1 MNEYN
6 AYEEDQDESIEES
19 QEDQDESTED
29 NQEDWDESIEES
41 QEDQD
46 ESIEDGE
53 DSEGVSAEVSVE
65 GGFTVTGAADIADT
79 DEYTEVSVESWGS
92 RIGGSLGGIIFGIIL
107 MLGAFAILWW
117 NEGRA
122 VKTAKSLKEGSGA
135 VVAITA
141 DKIDA
146 ANEGKLVHL
155 SGLATT
161 DETISDPVFNVSGKA
176 ITLRRSVEMYQWKET
191 RQEKKEKK
199 TGGKEVT
206 TTTYSYSKNWSSTLI
221 DSSMFKRPGG
231 HRNPGAMRYEN
242 QTFAASMVTLGAFT
256 LPLNLARNISG
267 TQQIPATDSHIPA
280 DLSSNAQVYDGRIYV
295 GLNPAAPKVGDVR
308 ISHEMVKPQTVSII
322 AKQVGTSFEPYRTSA
337 GNDISMLR
345 MGTHS
350 PESMFEAAI
359 SGNALLTWV
368 LRVIGFVIMF
378 IGFKLILGPL
388 VVLADVVPIVG
399 AFVGV
404 GTSIVSFL
412 VAVPLTLITVAIAWV
427 FYRPVLGVILL
438 AAAAA
443 SIVAIKF
450 LPQKA

>member
-6 AYEEDQDESIEES
+6 AYEEDQDESIEDS
-19 QEDQDESTED
+19 QENQDESTED
-29 NQEDWDESIEES
+29 NQEDWDESIEDS
-41 QEDQD
+41 QENQD
-46 ESIEDGE
+46 ASIEDGE
-53 DSEGVSAEVSVE
+53 DGEGVSTEVSVE
-65 GGFTVTGAADIADT
+65 GGFTVTGAGDVADT

-92 RIGGSLGGIIFGIIL
+92 RIGGSLGGIIVGIIL

-146 ANEGKLVHL
+146 SNDGKLVHL

-161 DETISDPVFNVSGKA
+161 DETVSDPVFNVSGKA
-176 ITLRRSVEMYQWKET
+176 ITLRRSVEMYQWEENS
-191 RQEKKEKK
+191 QEKKEKK
-199 TGGKEVT
+199 LGGKEVT
-206 TTTYSYSKNWSSTLI
+206 TTTYSYSKKWDSKLI
-221 DSSMFKRPGG
+221 NSAGFKKQRG
-231 HRNPGAMRYEN
+231 HENPAAMRYEN
-242 QTFAASMVTLGAFT
+242 QTFTASKVSLGAFT
-256 LPLNLARNISG
+256 VPLNLARNISG
-267 TQQIPATDSHIPA
+267 AQQIPAVDSHIPA
-280 DLSSNAQVYDGRIYV
+280 DLRGKAEVYSSKIYV
-295 GLNPAAPKVGDVR
+295 GINPAQPKVGDVMV
-308 ISHEMVKPQTVSII
+308 SHEMVKPQTISII
-322 AKQVGTSFEPYRTSA
+322 AKQVGSGFEPYRTSA

-359 SGNALLTWV
+359 SGNALFTWV
-368 LRVIGFVIMF
+368 LRVVGFVIMF

-399 AFVGV
+399 TFIGV

-412 VAVPLTLITVAIAWV
+412 LAAPLTLITVAIAWV
-427 FYRPVLGVILL
+427 FYRPLLGVILL
-438 AAAAA
+438 AVAAVG
-443 SIVAIKF
+443 IIAIKF